1 MPDTSGLPRST
12 DINRPARP
20 VRFGRTRTWRGQSNA
35 VVACFKNAEMAA
47 EPGSDQTFRGPM
59 ARPFN
64 YRVVS
69 HGIDTDSI
77 AVKMFGMVLSQKPDA
92 RRDDCKNSKHQHGS
106 IRNDAN
112 DQLTPRQ

>member
-1 MPDTSGLPRST
+1 MSVWGE
-12 DINRPARP
+12 
-20 VRFGRTRTWRGQSNA
+20 TRTWRGQSNA
-35 VVACFKNAEMAA
+35 VVACFRNPEMAA
-47 EPGSDQTFRGPM
+47 EEPGSDQTFRGSM

-69 HGIDTDSI
+69 HGIDTAAL
-77 AVKMFGMVLSQKPDA
+77 AVKMFGMAFSQKPDA
-92 RRDDCKNSKHQHGS
+92 RRDDCESSKRQHGS